1 MRDKHPNQ
9 CYKVTA
15 LYYFL
20 VVEELE
26 HDIFDAIETEQE
38 EKTAAMLTHMPV
50 RDRWDSKMSWR
61 AEVSVS
67 G

>member
-1 MRDKHPNQ
+1 MT
-9 CYKVTA
+9 V
-15 LYYFL
+15 LYYFS

-38 EKTAAMLTHMPV
+38 EKTAATLTHMPV

>member
-1 MRDKHPNQ
+1 MT
-9 CYKVTA
+9 V
-15 LYYFL
+15 LYYFS

-38 EKTAAMLTHMPV
+38 EKTAATLTHMPV
-50 RDRWDSKMSWR
+50 RDRWDSKISWT